1 MYPLD
6 PDFRKKANLNRPAT
20 SSASAADSETNDL
33 ADSPDTMDVDTRQH
47 SILSL
52 RPNPDDFKWGYTMH
66 EAWANPV
73 THFKKTSKAMNRFK
87 LLLDESERTQE
98 LRNSLQSTLD
108 NLMAEGIVESEVGV
122 IADFLTFL
130 LRHVKKQLQ
139 SLQLYDDYDM
149 ELVLCIPAIWTQ
161 KACRNMQAAL
171 FIAMQSAQFKG
182 IDHSCGAIENLFLV
196 SEPEAAA
203 AFTLDTDPDIHASI
217 PAGQTF
223 VLLDAGGGT
232 VDANTYTVSQTQPL
246 RLSEEVVA
254 PGGGLCG
261 SSYLNERFRIM
272 LYDLLKEEKY
282 LIRGKTT
289 IEGIVERILMNE
301 FEYKTKRQFDIYDN
315 ERLHETYYCAGLED
329 KFPRFVD
336 DCIRVEHYEME
347 AIFSPCLEQIAK
359 LMESQIKSTR
369 LRGIRVDK
377 VIVVGGFAGSPS
389 LQGYLMRRL
398 AGISREV
405 GYPIEWV
412 VRENKVAAV
421 ASGAVL
427 RALNKDH
434 GPKRQLQSSYGFR
447 RDEPYSKE
455 DFGENVKRYRDP
467 ADNRMYVKTINWV
480 LPHSTDITSEIWNS
494 ESFDCVHTFGDG
506 ATELLCE
513 EILYVSDT
521 ATVSQRPMDD
531 PENRSK

>member
-1 MYPLD
+1 MSPNPHYEEEQNHTNSEPEEGDDHTLSDTIDDDFSNRLILSIDFGTTYSAVSYIALRAD

-139 SLQLYDDYDM
+139 SLQLYHDYDM

-389 LQGYLMRRL
+389 LQGYLMRR
-398 AGISREV
+398 
-405 GYPIEWV
+405 
-412 VRENKVAAV
+412 
-421 ASGAVL
+421 
-427 RALNKDH
+427 
-434 GPKRQLQSSYGFR
+434 
-447 RDEPYSKE
+447 
-455 DFGENVKRYRDP
+455 
-467 ADNRMYVKTINWV
+467 
-480 LPHSTDITSEIWNS
+480 PHSTDITSEIWNS